1 MLHTSKIY
9 FPLDTVSYDSADI
22 VLLGVPLD
30 STASSLPGQR
40 FGPLSIRRASF
51 DLELFDMETETDL
64 STVRLHDAGDLHVVP
79 GNIQETLERV
89 EETIAE
95 YRGKNVVV
103 LGGEH
108 SITYP
113 AVKAV
118 EPEAVVSLDAHFD
131 LRDTYLGEKFSHACV
146 MRRIYELGV
155 QEYILGVRQASKEE
169 YAFIKDAS
177 IDTHIPRGK
186 KIYLSI
192 DMDVFDCEHVG
203 NYVPGG
209 MTFSEGVSLVKK
221 IIAQNEILGFDI
233 CEVRARTVNRTS
245 LTAANLLYKILRY
258 MRTTGSEL

>member
-1 MLHTSKIY
+1 MTFLHTSKIF
-9 FPLDTVSYDSADI
+9 FPLDTTPYSSADI
-22 VLLGVPLD
+22 ILLGIPLD

-40 FGPLSIRRASF
+40 FGPSSIRKASF

-64 STVRLHDAGDLHVVP
+64 STIRLHDAGDLHVVP

-89 EETIAE
+89 EEAIAE
-95 YRGKNVVV
+95 YEEKKVAV

-113 AVKAV
+113 AVKAI
-118 EPEAVVSLDAHFD
+118 EPEAVVVLDAHFD
-131 LRDTYLGEKFSHACV
+131 LHNTYLGETLSHACV
-146 MRRIYELGV
+146 MRRIYELGI
-155 QEYILGVRQASKEE
+155 QEHILGVRQVSKEE
-169 YAFIKDAS
+169 YEFIKDADIS
-177 IDTHIPRGK
+177 TNIPYGK

-209 MTFSEGVSLVKK
+209 MTFSQGITQIKK

-245 LTAANLLYKILRY
+245 LTAANFLYKILSY
-258 MRTTGSEL
+258 MHM